1 MRVLPY
7 PPTPPA
13 PIPLAFIGPRVSP
26 PFYARGYSQQKI
38 PDARKARGSQ
48 DPADIFLKTRIR
60 YVFMLPFNCHDKVF
74 YLRLRL
80 FLINFH
86 EK

>member
-1 MRVLPY
+1 M
-7 PPTPPA
+7 
-13 PIPLAFIGPRVSP
+13 G
-26 PFYARGYSQQKI
+26 AREGGAIKCFLCGGLSKNGLH
-38 PDARKARGSQ
+38 RKARGSQ